1 LSIEERDIV
10 AAMHVEL
17 IDSLRLALA
26 VFLQSQPGDAK
37 RLVASKNKFREF
49 EAAAMALSAKTLRA
63 AAASNRLAESDAAE
77 SVVEESDLMLRSV
90 RDLRRIHSHLASFA
104 YPILHRPR
112 ERAKG
117 VADLSVR
124 AEPTLSRRNLLHP

>member
-1 LSIEERDIV
+1 
-10 AAMHVEL
+10 
-17 IDSLRLALA
+17 
-26 VFLQSQPGDAK
+26 
-37 RLVASKNKFREF
+37 
-49 EAAAMALSAKTLRA
+49 MALSAKTLRA

-77 SVVEESDLMLRSV
+77 SVAEESDLMLRSV

-104 YPILHRPR
+104 YPILHRPN

-117 VADLSVR
+117 IADLSVR